1 MGHSIHEWEAEVR
14 QKIIEAALDL
24 SADIDKYRIIH
35 LLAID
40 DMGKAFSVTA
50 QRDDSGPLE
59 SIGLLKTMLNIQ
71 EEEMLAGYRQS
82 ERPFAED
89 DKEEE

>member
-1 MGHSIHEWEAEVR
+1 MVSWDSEVR
-14 QKIIEAALDL
+14 QRIIGSTLDMAADV
-24 SADIDKYRIIH
+24 DKYRVVH

-82 ERPFAED
+82 ERPFAD
-89 DKEEE
+89 DGEGEEE

>member
-1 MGHSIHEWEAEVR
+1 MVSWDSEVR
-14 QKIIEAALDL
+14 QRIIGSTLDMAADV
-24 SADIDKYRIIH
+24 DKYRVVH

-82 ERPFAED
+82 ERPFAD
-89 DKEEE
+89 DGECEEE

>member
-1 MGHSIHEWEAEVR
+1 MVSWDSEVR
-14 QKIIEAALDL
+14 QRIIGSTLDMAADV
-24 SADIDKYRIIH
+24 DKYRVVH

-82 ERPFAED
+82 DRPFAED
-89 DKEEE
+89 DEEEE